1 MYRQNS
7 FFVGLCSVMGFV
19 IAANSLFLDTISTA
33 QNLTWVMDWVRTSEI
48 DKYVNQLF
56 AKVETFVDVMGFWFV
71 FLPIAFFVW
80 RNHARN

>member
-1 MYRQNS
+1 
-7 FFVGLCSVMGFV
+7 MGFV